1 MDPYLRDVLDVCIR
15 MLHVVAG
22 IAWIG
27 ASFYFVRLD
36 LALRPPKR
44 TDDAEAGVAGEF
56 WGVHGGGLYHSQKYR
71 LAPAEMP
78 EPLHWFKWEAYTTW
92 LSGFGL
98 MILLYYFDAD
108 VRLVDPAIAD
118 LTAWQAVT
126 LSIAGIALAW
136 LVYDV
141 LCRTLGE
148 RSEVALAVVGV
159 ALVALAAW
167 GAGEIFSARAAYLQV
182 GAMLGTIMVANVLMV
197 IIPAH
202 RKLVVAMEEQ
212 REPDAAPLLR
222 AKSRSVHNNYL
233 TLPVLFTMLAGHFA
247 FTFGA
252 DNAWLVFVLIA
263 VLTALIRVFFNQ
275 WHAGRRA
282 WWIPAVAVLGVVG
295 LAIWLEPDSR
305 APAQTEPVTT
315 AEVQAVVTQRC
326 ATCHSGA
333 SAPLGVR
340 LETAEQ
346 IEARIDDI
354 ERMAVLTSA
363 MPPGNA
369 TGMTDEER
377 DLLAAWVAQRG

>member
-1 MDPYLRDVLDVCIR
+1 MDPYLRDVLDVCFR

-36 LALRPPKR
+36 LALRPPKER
-44 TDDAEAGVAGEF
+44 EDADAGVAGEF

-92 LSGFGL
+92 LSGFAL
-98 MILLYYFDAD
+98 LVVLYYFDAD
-108 VRLVDPAIAD
+108 VRLADPQVAD

-126 LSIAGIALAW
+126 LSIGGLVLAW

-141 LCRTLGE
+141 LCRTLGD
-148 RSEVALAVVGV
+148 RSEVALVVVGT

-167 GAGEIFSARAAYLQV
+167 GAGELFAPRAAYLQV
-182 GAMLGTIMVANVLMV
+182 GAMLGTIMVANVLFV

-202 RKLVVAMEEQ
+202 RKLVQAMAEK
-212 REPDAAPLLR
+212 REPDPVPLLR

-233 TLPVLFTMLAGHFA
+233 TLPVLFTMLIGHFA
-247 FTFGA
+247 FVFGA
-252 DNAWLVFVLIA
+252 DDAWLVFVLVA
-263 VLTALIRVFFNQ
+263 VLTAFIRVFFNQ

-282 WWIPAVAVLGVVG
+282 WWIPAVAVVGVVG
-295 LAIWLEPDSR
+295 LAIWLRPDSSAH
-305 APAQTEPVTT
+305 APAGAVSI
-315 AEVQAVVTQRC
+315 AEVQSVIAERC

-346 IEARIDDI
+346 IDARADDI
-354 ERMAVLTSA
+354 ERQAVLTRA